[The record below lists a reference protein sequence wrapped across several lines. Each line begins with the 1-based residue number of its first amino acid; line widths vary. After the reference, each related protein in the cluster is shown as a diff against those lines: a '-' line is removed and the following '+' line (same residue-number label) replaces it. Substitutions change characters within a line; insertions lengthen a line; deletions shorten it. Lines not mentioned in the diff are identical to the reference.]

1 MNEVNDLQTVIS
13 GMLTGRSRVFPE
25 CDAPGI
31 FEGYHEVIALAV
43 NIAARY
49 ESEAAPSPEERDIFR
64 ELRRIYKDAECAMS
78 NTERGAAISA
88 YNYGFAVGARVALE
102 CYADI
107 RHPRKRALRR
117 IRKHRHYT
125 LSHNAP
131 RIRIMPLC
139 AVKGFDN

>member
-1 MNEVNDLQTVIS
+1 MNEVNDLHTVIS
-13 GMLTGRSRVFPE
+13 GMLTGHSRVFPE
-25 CDAPGI
+25 CDAPGV
-31 FEGYHEVIALAV
+31 FEGYREAIALVV

-49 ESEAAPSPEERDIFR
+49 ESEAAPSPEEREIFR
-64 ELRRIYKDAECAMS
+64 ELRKLYKDAEHTMS
-78 NTERGAAISA
+78 TERISA
-88 YNYGFAVGARVALE
+88 YIYGFAIGARVALE

-117 IRKHRHYT
+117 IRKHWHYT